1 MARAVEER
9 RRHRR
14 RPKQR
19 QEEAMREHGI
29 LAKKM
34 NVIVSKDKITE
45 KDPKTG
51 YFSVVRKVTERP
63 VVFLPHPPKTRQL
76 WIVYIGEGYAIMP
89 VTSTLITYLPL
100 QPWV

>member
-51 YFSVVRKVTERP
+51 YFSVVRKVTEKP
-63 VVFLPHPPKTRQL
+63 VLFLPHPLVGSDEKR
-76 WIVYIGEGYAIMP
+76 
-89 VTSTLITYLPL
+89 STICQFVSLGP
-100 QPWV
+100 